1 MKKRIT
7 VAIVGLGAR
16 GMHYARCCK
25 EFADEAEIVA
35 IADIIPERVEEI
47 AQELKIPE
55 TSCYRSGEELLEED
69 RLADVMFI
77 CTQDRQHIKPAIE
90 AMRKGYH
97 LLLEKPI
104 SPFPEEWGEL
114 ERTARETKRYVV
126 VCHVLRYTP
135 FYQTI
140 KRLIGE
146 GRIGDVSVCT
156 GAGVSTLLA
165 PGA

>member
-35 IADIIPERVEEI
+35 IADIIPERVEEM

-104 SPFPEEWGEL
+104 SPFPEEWG
-114 ERTARETKRYVV
+114 
-126 VCHVLRYTP
+126 
-135 FYQTI
+135 
-140 KRLIGE
+140 
-146 GRIGDVSVCT
+146 
-156 GAGVSTLLA
+156 
-165 PGA
+165 